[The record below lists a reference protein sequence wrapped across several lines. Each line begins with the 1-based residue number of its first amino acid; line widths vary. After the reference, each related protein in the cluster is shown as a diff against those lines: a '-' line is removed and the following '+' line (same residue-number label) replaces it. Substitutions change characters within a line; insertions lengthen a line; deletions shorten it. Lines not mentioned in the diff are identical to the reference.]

1 MMSEALRNKGRTR
14 NRLLAL
20 TVAVF
25 ALSVSAQ
32 AQRNTGRLSLGA
44 GLLYRNG
51 IDVTL
56 AYEHETNYHNA
67 WEFFANGY
75 LQWKECGTCGYGNLR
90 IGASG
95 GSDTKKFLA
104 GIHLGY
110 EHNYVLRSGWVFFWQ
125 AKGDVMIKGA
135 DLLRAGVVLGVKLPV
150 K

>member
-20 TVAVF
+20 TVALF
-25 ALSVSAQ
+25 TLSVTASAQ
-32 AQRNTGRLSLGA
+32 CNTGRLSLGA

-51 IDVTL
+51 MDVTL
-56 AYEHETNYHNA
+56 AYEHEMNYHNA

-75 LQWKECGTCGYGNLR
+75 LQ
-90 IGASG
+90 
-95 GSDTKKFLA
+95 KFLA

-125 AKGDVMIKGA
+125 VKGDVMIKGA
-135 DLLRAGVVLGVKLPV
+135 DLLRAGVGLGVKLPIR
-150 K
+150 